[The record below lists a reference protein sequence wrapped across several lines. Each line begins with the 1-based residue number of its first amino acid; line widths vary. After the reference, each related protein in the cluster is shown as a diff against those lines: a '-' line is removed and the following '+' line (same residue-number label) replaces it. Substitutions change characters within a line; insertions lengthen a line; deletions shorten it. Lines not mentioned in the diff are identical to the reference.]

1 MIKLKD
7 LLLEGVDAQW
17 VKHAFELAWMDRHFP
32 ITPEIGKMLSK
43 GKRVKTFHITSIK
56 RLDQLN
62 GLQGSKKTIS
72 TTTIVP
78 NSTISNGL
86 TGIWE
91 DGVLFYLE
99 GTLLVKGL
107 DDLSTKPDNEGRR
120 WLKFDS
126 SLHSNIDT
134 LWMSE
139 FNKNKFKERGREISW
154 METYGDE
161 QNKEIRKY
169 LKDYIDVATKFA
181 KTHKRDI
188 LDYFADMDNTYAEWN
203 EFLVNEIKLIDVVWD
218 TSHLNFAVGAG
229 KAREKKIKEIETK
242 LKSMVSG
249 EVLTVN
255 QFEAGAYQKIKQ
267 FTKKKTK

>member
-17 VKHAFELAWMDRHFP
+17 VKHAFELAWMDGNFP
-32 ITPEIGKMLSK
+32 ITPEIGKMLNK
-43 GKRVKTFHITSIK
+43 GKRVRTFHITSIK

-72 TTTIVP
+72 TTTKVP

-86 TGIWE
+86 MGIWE

-120 WLKFDS
+120 WLSFRDES
-126 SLHSNIDT
+126 HSNLYT
-134 LWMSE
+134 LWGTE
-139 FNKNKFKERGREISW
+139 FSKHKFKQRGREISH
-154 METYGDE
+154 METFGDE
-161 QNKEIRKY
+161 QNKEIRKF
-169 LKDYIDVATKFA
+169 LKDYVDVATKFA
-181 KTHKRDI
+181 KTHKKEI
-188 LDYFADMDNTYAEWN
+188 LSYFADMDNTYADWN

-218 TSHLNFAVGAG
+218 TSHLNFAVVAG
-229 KAREKKIKEIETK
+229 KAREKKIKEIEAK

-249 EVLTVN
+249 EVITVN
-255 QFEAGAYQKIKQ
+255 QFEAGAYDKIKQ

>member
-161 QNKEIRKY
+161 QNKEIRKF

-181 KTHKRDI
+181 KTYKKDI
-188 LDYFADMDNTYAEWN
+188 LSYFSDMDNTYAEWN

-255 QFEAGAYQKIKQ
+255 QFEQGAYQKIKQ